1 VASNQM
7 RITGFAS
14 GLDTTQIITDLMKA
28 ERMPLD
34 KLYQKKEKLQWQRD
48 AYRDVNLELTTLRD
62 KADKLRFSTA
72 FNGFKASSTNT
83 SYATATAKSSAVA
96 GSYDLTINQL
106 AEVARVKSATSIT
119 NGGTAVKSTDKVLP
133 SGSADTTI
141 SLATTSGTA
150 TITVTANDTFD
161 TLAGKMSSA
170 VDDTTKKSL
179 GIRASFDSATSSFV
193 ISSKEMGENQK
204 ITITDKAASGSINVA
219 ALISNGGNATLSDG
233 SNSITSDVTGKNAS
247 IKFDGTI
254 INNLTSNK
262 ATVYGVE
269 LSLLKADP
277 AVTTTIAVESDTES
291 IFNNI
296 KSLVESYNSIFDS
309 LNKKV
314 KETPNR
320 DYAPLTEEQREAL
333 TDDEAE
339 KWDEKA
345 KQGLLYN
352 DSILRETLTGFRTST
367 YKPVAGIPNG
377 QIQLLSQLGI
387 KTGYMSTDGKLE
399 IDEEKLKEAISN
411 NPDEVAKL
419 FTADDGIATRMYD
432 QVNKA
437 IDKLNKKAGR
447 PETAANIDSSTVGNS
462 LVELQK
468 QMDTWEDKLTTIED
482 RYWKQFTAMETALNK
497 MNEQSSTLASY
508 FA

>member
-1 VASNQM
+1 M

-28 ERMPLD
+28 ERIPLD

-72 FNGFKASSTNT
+72 FNGFKAASTNT
-83 SYATATAKSSAVA
+83 SSATATAKSSAVA

-106 AEVARVKSATSIT
+106 AEVARVKTASAIT
-119 NGGTAVKSTDKVLP
+119 NSGGTAVKSTDKVLS
-133 SGSADTTI
+133 SGSPDTSFTI
-141 SLATTSGTA
+141 ETSSGSA
-150 TITVTANDTFD
+150 TITVTGSDTFD

-170 VDDTTKKSL
+170 VDSTTKKSL
-179 GIRASFDSATSSFV
+179 GLRASFDKTTSGFV
-193 ISSKEMGENQK
+193 ISSKEMGETQK

-219 ALISNGGNATLSDG
+219 ALISNGGSATSSDG
-233 SNSITSDVTGKNAS
+233 SNSVVKSVTGQNA
-247 IKFDGTI
+247 IIEFDGTTI
-254 INNLTSNK
+254 TNLTSNK

-269 LSLLKADP
+269 LSLIKADP
-277 AVTTTIAVESDTES
+277 SLTTTITVESDTES

-296 KSLVESYNSIFDS
+296 KSFVESYNSIVDS
-309 LNKKV
+309 FSKKV
-314 KETPNR
+314 KEAPNR
-320 DYAPLTEEQREAL
+320 DYTPLTEEQREAL

-345 KQGLLYN
+345 KQGLLYS
-352 DSILRETLTGFRTST
+352 DSILRETLTSLRTST
-367 YKPVAGIPNG
+367 YKPVAGIPSG

-447 PETAANIDSSTVGNS
+447 PETAANIDSSVVGKS

-468 QMDTWEDKLTTIED
+468 QMDTWEGKLTLIED

>member
-1 VASNQM
+1 M

-28 ERMPLD
+28 ERIPLN

-48 AYRDVNLELTTLRD
+48 AYRDVNLELKNIRD

-83 SYATATAKSSAVA
+83 SSATATAKSSAVA

-106 AEVARVKSATSIT
+106 SEVARVKTASAIT
-119 NGGTAVKSTDKVLP
+119 NSGGTAVKSTDKVLP
-133 SGSADTTI
+133 TGSPDTSFTI
-141 SLATTSGTA
+141 ETSTGKA

-161 TLAGKMSSA
+161 TLAGKMSVA
-170 VDDTTKKSL
+170 VDDSTKKSL
-179 GIRASFDSATSSFV
+179 GLRASFDKTTSGFV
-193 ISSKEMGENQK
+193 ISTKEMGETQK
-204 ITITDKAASGSINVA
+204 IIITDKASANTGSINVA
-219 ALISNGGNATLSDG
+219 ALISNGGIAAESDG
-233 SNSITSDVTGKNAS
+233 TNTITSNVTGKNAS
-247 IKFDGTI
+247 IKFDGTT

-262 ATVYGVE
+262 VTVYGIE
-269 LSLLKADP
+269 LSLLKADST
-277 AVTTTIAVESDTES
+277 ATTTIAVESDTES

-296 KSLVESYNSIFDS
+296 KSFVESYNSIVDS
-309 LNKKV
+309 LSKKV
-314 KETPNR
+314 KEAPNR
-320 DYAPLTEEQREAL
+320 DYAPLTEEQREAM
-333 TDDEAE
+333 TEDEAE
-339 KWDEKA
+339 KWDQKA
-345 KQGLLYN
+345 KQGLLYS
-352 DSILRETLTGFRTST
+352 DSILRETLTSLRTST
-367 YKPVAGIPNG
+367 YKPIAGIPNG

-399 IDEEKLKEAISN
+399 IDEDKLRSAISN

-432 QVNKA
+432 QVNKS

-447 PETAANIDSSTVGNS
+447 PETAANIDSSIVGKS

-468 QMDTWEDKLTTIED
+468 QMSTWENKLTLIED

-497 MNEQSSTLASY
+497 MNEQSSSLASY

>member
-1 VASNQM
+1 M

-28 ERMPLD
+28 ERIPLD

-72 FNGFKASSTNT
+72 FNGFKATSTNS
-83 SYATATAKSSAVA
+83 SYASATAKSSAVP

-106 AEVARVKSATSIT
+106 AEVARVKTTSAIT
-119 NGGTAVKSTDKVLP
+119 NSTGTTAKSTDKVLP
-133 SGSADTTI
+133 TGSSDTSFSI
-141 SLATTSGTA
+141 TTNSGTA
-150 TITVTANDTFD
+150 TITVTASDTFA
-161 TLAGKMSSA
+161 TLANKMSSA
-170 VDDTTKKSL
+170 VDDTTRTSL
-179 GIRASFDSATSSFV
+179 GIRASFDDATSGFV
-193 ISSKEMGENQK
+193 VSSKEMGQNQ
-204 ITITDKAASGSINVA
+204 TIKLSDNGAIGAVNVA
-219 ALISNGGNATLSDG
+219 ALISNGGSVNTTTSDG
-233 SNSITSDVTGKNAS
+233 MNSIVKSVTGQYAK
-247 IKFDGTI
+247 IKFDDTI
-254 INNLTSNK
+254 IENLTSNK

-269 LSLLKADP
+269 LNLIKADP
-277 AVTTTIAVESDTES
+277 AVTTTITVESDTES

-296 KSLVESYNSIFDS
+296 KSLVESYNSILDS
-309 LNKKV
+309 FNKKV
-314 KETPNR
+314 KEAPNR
-320 DYAPLTEEQREAL
+320 DYPPLTEEQREAL
-333 TDDEAE
+333 TEDEAE

-352 DSILRETLTGFRTST
+352 DSILRETLTAFRTST
-367 YKPVAGIPNG
+367 YTPVAGIPNG

-387 KTGYMSTDGKLE
+387 KTGYMSTSGKLE
-399 IDEEKLKEAISN
+399 IDEDQLKEAISN

-419 FTADDGIATRMYD
+419 FTADDGIATRMYK

-437 IDKLNKKAGR
+437 IDNLNKKAGR
-447 PETAANIDSSTVGNS
+447 PETAANIDSSIVGKS
-462 LVELQK
+462 IVELQT
-468 QMDTWEDKLTTIED
+468 QMSTFEDKLTTIED
-482 RYWKQFTAMETALNK
+482 RYWRQFTAMETALNK